1 MKTAFLAVALLLLIG
16 APALLFLLS
25 TSSELALDPDV
36 SILGASTKVG
46 VRVSNPHGIRALR
59 VKLEQDSS
67 LTTASVEAPA
77 DRWLF
82 WKKREP
88 AARFDVQIKAD
99 PRQGF
104 RSGPARLT
112 VETISNDFRGRT
124 DVLAR
129 DVQVNLAPPVL
140 TVTGDRAYLT
150 VGGAG
155 LVTFRVTGYWTEAG
169 VRVGDYEFRSYPVPG
184 GSSDSDRF
192 CLFVFPF
199 DVPATTNAVVFARNP
214 AGAQVTAS
222 FPQQVAAR
230 QWRQR
235 QLPVSDAF
243 LEKIVPRLDPSGQGS
258 LLDRFLHI
266 NREIRRS
273 NNQTIADLKLQSE
286 PRFLWENPFEQLSN
300 TKVEALF
307 ADYRSYIYNGAKVD
321 EQVHLGFDLSKVAR
335 APVTASNH
343 GKIVFAGDLGIYG
356 LCVVIDHGYT
366 LQSIYAHL
374 SEISVKAGQSVRRGE
389 EIGRS
394 GETGL
399 AGGDHL
405 HFGMQIEGIQTNPL
419 EWWDRK
425 WIQEKILDRLPAR

>member
-1 MKTAFLAVALLLLIG
+1 VRTALLAGALLLLLG
-16 APALLFLLS
+16 APALLLLLS

-46 VRVSNPHGIRALR
+46 VHVSNPHGIRALR
-59 VKLEQDSS
+59 LKLEQDSS

-124 DVLAR
+124 DVLTR
-129 DVQVNLAPPVL
+129 DVQINLAPPVL

-155 LVTFRVTGYWTEAG
+155 LVTFRATGYWTEAG
-169 VRVGDYEFRSYPVPG
+169 VRVGNYEFRSYPVPG
-184 GSSDSDRF
+184 GTSESDRF

-214 AGAQVTAS
+214 AGVQVTAD

-307 ADYRSYIYNGAKVD
+307 ADYRSYIYKGAKVD

-343 GKIVFAGDLGIYG
+343 GKVVFAGDLGIYG

-425 WIQEKILDRLPAR
+425 WIQEKILDRLPTR

>member
-1 MKTAFLAVALLLLIG
+1 
-16 APALLFLLS
+16 
-25 TSSELALDPDV
+25 
-36 SILGASTKVG
+36 VG

-59 VKLEQDSS
+59 LKLEQESA

-88 AARFDVQIKAD
+88 VARFDMQIKAD

-124 DVLAR
+124 NVLTR
-129 DVQVNLAPPVL
+129 DVQINLAPPAL
-140 TVTGDRAYLT
+140 SVTGDRAYLT
-150 VGGAG
+150 MGGAG

-169 VRVGDYEFRSYPVPG
+169 VRVGNYEFRSYPVPG
-184 GSSDSDRF
+184 GTSESDRF
-192 CLFVFPF
+192 CLFVFP
-199 DVPATTNAVVFARNP
+199 VRCPGHGTRSSSPAIPPARRSP
-214 AGAQVTAS
+214 PP

-235 QLPVSDAF
+235 QLPISDAF

-273 NNQTIADLKLQSE
+273 NNQTIADLKLQTE

-307 ADYRSYIYNGAKVD
+307 ADYRSYIYKGAKVD
-321 EQVHLGFDLSKVAR
+321 EQVHLGFDLSKVAH
-335 APVTASNH
+335 APVTAANH

-374 SEISVKAGQSVRRGE
+374 SEISVKAGQAVRRGE

-405 HFGMQIEGIQTNPL
+405 HFGMQIDGVQTNPL

-425 WIQEKILDRLPAR
+425 WIQEKVLDRLPAR